1 MIKLLIKKIK
11 PRLRDTHKGTYG
23 HVFVLAGS
31 AGMTGAAYLT
41 STAALLSGSG
51 LVTLG
56 IPKGINPI
64 MEEKLVE
71 VMTKPLP
78 ETRAQTLSMKALPPI
93 REFVKKADVIAIGPG
108 LSGHKETKALV
119 RRLVVMLDKNFV
131 LDADGINAFKGAAD
145 LLKRVKTEFVITPHA
160 GEMSRLTGMSIASIQ
175 KDRKGV
181 AKKVSK
187 LYNCITVLKG
197 SSTVVANPKGE
208 VYINETG
215 NPGMATGGVGDIL
228 TGIIASLMGQG
239 LEPFGAAKLGVY
251 IHGRAG
257 DLAMREKGEISL
269 IATDILNK
277 LPEVFKKL

>member
-1 MIKLLIKKIK
+1 MIKPLIKKIK

-56 IPKGINPI
+56 IPKGINPV

-78 ETRAQTLSMKALPPI
+78 ETRAQTLSMKALPAI

-131 LDADGINAFKGAAD
+131 LDADGINAFRGAAN
-145 LLKRVKTEFVITPHA
+145 LLKRVKTEFVITPHP
-160 GEMSRLTGMSIASIQ
+160 GEMSRLAGMSIASIQ

-181 AKKVSK
+181 AKEVSK

-228 TGIIASLMGQG
+228 TGIIASLIGQG

-269 IATDILNK
+269 IATDLLNK

>member
-1 MIKLLIKKIK
+1 MIKPLIMKIK
-11 PRLRDTHKGTYG
+11 PRLKDTHKGTYG
-23 HVFVLAGS
+23 HVFILAGS

-56 IPKGINPI
+56 VPKGLNQV

-78 ETRAQTLSMKALPPI
+78 QTSAGTLSTHALPAI
-93 REFVKKADVIAIGPG
+93 REFIKKADVVAIGPG
-108 LSGHKETKALV
+108 LSGHRETKVLV
-119 RRLVVMLDKNFV
+119 RRLVTTLDKKFV
-131 LDADGINAFKGAAD
+131 LDADGINAFKGAAS
-145 LLKRVKTEFVITPHA
+145 LLKKVKAEFVITPHP
-160 GEMSRLTGMSIASIQ
+160 GEMSRLTGISISSIQ
-175 KDRKGV
+175 RDRKGV
-181 AKKVSK
+181 AKKAAK

-197 SSTVVANPKGE
+197 SSTVVASPKGE

-251 IHGRAG
+251 VHGRAG
-257 DLAMREKGEISL
+257 DLAVREKGEISL
-269 IATDILNK
+269 IATDLLNK
-277 LPEVFKKL
+277 LPEVFRKL